1 MTFKSIPPLVWE
13 QDKETVSEVFAFG
26 GSAPERANGRA
37 AMLAFASVAS
47 TELSQHTPALEQTLN
62 SIPAIVLLSLT
73 LTFATIVPKLVSGS
87 SLSDLHKAASSEN
100 LKTEGLGAALALF
113 DQSLELWSGR
123 LAMIGFSGLII
134 TELVKG
140 DALF

>member
-1 MTFKSIPPLVWE
+1 MWE
-13 QDKETVSEVFAFG
+13 KDNETAADVFAFA
-26 GSAPERANGRA
+26 GSAPERNNGRL
-37 AMLAFASVAS
+37 AMLGFASVAAG
-47 TELSQHTPALEQTLN
+47 ELSLHTPALEQTLN
-62 SIPAIVLLSLT
+62 AIPAIILLSLT
-73 LTFATIVPKLVSGS
+73 ISFATIVPKLVSGS
-87 SLSDLHKAASSEN
+87 SLKDLHSAATSEN
-100 LKTEGLGAALALF
+100 LKTEGLGQALALF